1 MIVDIPAGLSV
12 RPTPTAMSTVSCP
25 HCGADISADA
35 EFCRHCGSSDADGW
49 RDDFPAGDEDDGFDY
64 DAFVDENFSS
74 GMTNTRI
81 APLWR
86 LVAVLLLLGFVI
98 WALAI
103 V

>member
-1 MIVDIPAGLSV
+1 MNSV
-12 RPTPTAMSTVSCP
+12 PCP
-25 HCGADISADA
+25 QCGADIQADA
-35 EFCRHCGSSDADGW
+35 NHCRHCGSSDADGW
-49 RDDFPAGDEDDGFDY
+49 RDDFPQGDDDDGFDY
-64 DAFVDENFSS
+64 DAFVDQNFSS
-74 GMTNTRI
+74 GLTNTRV